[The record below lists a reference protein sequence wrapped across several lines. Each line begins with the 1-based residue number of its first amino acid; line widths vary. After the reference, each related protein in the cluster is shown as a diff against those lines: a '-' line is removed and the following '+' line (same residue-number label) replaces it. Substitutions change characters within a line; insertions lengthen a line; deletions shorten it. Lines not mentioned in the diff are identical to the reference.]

1 MTLKRKQSHNPN
13 RRHMSVPAM
22 HFSVSVYN
30 KQALAIL
37 EATQKNRKR

>member
-1 MTLKRKQSHNPN
+1 MTLIRKQSHNPN

-37 EATQKNRKR
+37 ETIEKRKR